1 MTAHHVLVVSTLKIW
16 LGRAL
21 GDLLLRCN
29 SCYPPP
35 ETHLPT
41 PAIRPYLPIEDR
53 SRAPAEL
60 DYVA

>member
-1 MTAHHVLVVSTLKIW
+1 MTAHHVLVVSTLKD
-16 LGRAL
+16 LARRAL
-21 GDLLLRCN
+21 GDLLLGCN

-35 ETHLPT
+35 RHLPT